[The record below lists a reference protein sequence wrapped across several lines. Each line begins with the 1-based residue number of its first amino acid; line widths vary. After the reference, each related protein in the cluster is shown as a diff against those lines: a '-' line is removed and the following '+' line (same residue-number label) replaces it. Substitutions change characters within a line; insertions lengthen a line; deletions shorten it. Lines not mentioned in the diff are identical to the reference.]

1 MHLRRD
7 CGSAMSTKNSIQF
20 HDEEH
25 ARFHLYSECFDPIE
39 FVYLELEG
47 VQFEAQSSIGLSGT
61 GLSSVTVRLPVRWAT
76 DAILGFQKA
85 ALEAFVPIDVRNRAR
100 QVFKKD
106 DAARTW
112 LLSNLPA
119 FGGRSAVDLC
129 IEGDAEVVMIE
140 LGIIDGECW
149 A

>member
-1 MHLRRD
+1 
-7 CGSAMSTKNSIQF
+7 MSTKNSIQF

-25 ARFHLYSECFDPIE
+25 ARFHLYFECFDDPIE
-39 FVYLELEG
+39 FVYLEFEG

-85 ALEAFVPIDVRNRAR
+85 AIEAFVPIDVRNRAR
-100 QVFKKD
+100 EVFKKD
-106 DAARTW
+106 DAARAW
-112 LLSNLPA
+112 LLSKLPA

-129 IEGDAEVVMIE
+129 IEGEAEVFMIE
-140 LGIIDGECW
+140 LGIIDGSVGHEHER
-149 A
+149 